1 MLWTKGRGVGRDW
14 RKKYHLFVSRYPSI
28 VSDLKEKL
36 SLLNA
41 SAILPGNLPWDKR
54 GNPDYW
60 DHTWTNFG
68 DYLNV
73 FANNVS

>member
-1 MLWTKGRGVGRDW
+1 M
-14 RKKYHLFVSRYPSI
+14 
-28 VSDLKEKL
+28 SDLKEKL

>member
-1 MLWTKGRGVGRDW
+1 M
-14 RKKYHLFVSRYPSI
+14 
-28 VSDLKEKL
+28 SDLKERL
-36 SLLNA
+36 RALNA
-41 SAILPGNLPWDKR
+41 SAILPGNLPWDKKA
-54 GNPDYW
+54 NPDYW